1 MSVDNN
7 SLFAF
12 FSYFAHK
19 SIAKFT
25 VPWYNF
31 GGDTMKKNLD
41 KKNQSLFKKFIA
53 YYKPHKKTF
62 ALDMLCSFVF
72 SVVGLLYP
80 MMTTQILDVYIPNGM
95 IKEILIMS
103 AVLLA
108 VYFLRAG
115 MNYYIN
121 YYGHVMGVKM
131 QSKMR
136 SDLFSHLEK
145 LPYSFYDNNETGQL
159 MARMTND
166 LFNVSELAHHGPEN
180 LFITSFMTLSAFI
193 YLCTISWKLA
203 LIIFAFLPVLIL
215 IVWAS
220 RKNMT
225 KAFQKSREEIGN
237 INACL
242 ENSIAGIRVTK
253 AYANAEH
260 EQERFEKS
268 NTGFVKARSKA
279 FKAMGTFSS
288 SMNLVTSVYNV
299 IVLLAGG
306 LFCIYDSANFDY
318 VDLVAFMLSINLFIS
333 PIQTLITF
341 FEQLQDG
348 ITGFKRFDD
357 IMVTPVEEDKEDAIE
372 VERFEGEIAFENVT
386 FGYDER
392 KVIDNISLTIPK
404 GKTYALVGASG
415 GGKTTL
421 CHLVP
426 KFYPVENGD
435 IKIDGTSIKDI
446 TNRSLR
452 QNIGIVQQDVF
463 LFTGTFRDNIAY
475 GDINATEEQIVEAA
489 KKANIHDY
497 IVSLEKGYDTEIGER
512 GIKLS
517 GGQKQRLSIA
527 RVFLK
532 NPSILILDEATS
544 ALDNATETLIQNAL
558 SDLCVGRTTI
568 VVAHR
573 LSTIRNADKIVVI
586 NKGRIE
592 ESGSHDELIALDGI
606 YKKLHDAQYKDGNL
620 DGLID
625 CN

>member
-1 MSVDNN
+1 
-7 SLFAF
+7 
-12 FSYFAHK
+12 
-19 SIAKFT
+19 
-25 VPWYNF
+25 
-31 GGDTMKKNLD
+31 MKKNLD

-180 LFITSFMTLSAFI
+180 LFITSFMTVSAFI

-215 IVWAS
+215 IAWAS

-268 NTGFVKARSKA
+268 NMGFVKARSKA
-279 FKAMGTFSS
+279 YKAMGTFSS

-357 IMVTPVEEDKEDAIE
+357 IMVTPVEEDKEDALE

-392 KVIDNISLTIPK
+392 TVIDDISLTIPK

-426 KFYPVENGD
+426 KFYPVETGD

-446 TNRSLR
+446 ANRSLR